1 MDWALDQGLKIR
13 AIFKTII
20 EDFTLEDLN
29 KIPQGFSNNIIWN
42 IAHTVITQQLLIYN
56 LSGLPMMISDDLVQ
70 MFRKGTKPE
79 RDLTQAEVDEIKA
92 LLTSTIEKTRVD
104 YLNKVF
110 ETYQEYTVST
120 KSTLTNID
128 EAIGYNHFHEGMHLG
143 YILALKKSL

>member
-13 AIFKTII
+13 AIFKRII

-79 RDLTQAEVDEIKA
+79 RDLTQVEVDEIKE

-104 YLNKVF
+104 YRNKVF
-110 ETYQEYTVST
+110 KTYQEYTVST